1 MVSEA
6 TTGATE
12 ATEKESQWTETDS
25 LFCYVIIA
33 IIWIISKKINNMLD
47 MNIITL
53 PEATKKP
60 PSETGIKETQTGAEV
75 CI

>member
-1 MVSEA
+1 
-6 TTGATE
+6 
-12 ATEKESQWTETDS
+12 
-25 LFCYVIIA
+25 
-33 IIWIISKKINNMLD
+33 